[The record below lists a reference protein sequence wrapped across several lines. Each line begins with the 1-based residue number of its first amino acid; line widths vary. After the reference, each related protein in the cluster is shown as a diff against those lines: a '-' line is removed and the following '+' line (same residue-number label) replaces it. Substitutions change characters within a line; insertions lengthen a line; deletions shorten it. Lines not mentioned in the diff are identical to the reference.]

1 MYIAQNSGVLLSTK
15 KCTVAFLNQGY
26 LDWIN
31 KISITFCALTVF
43 HSFIYRV
50 AESPDFLAFFPYESN
65 LLYLTPD
72 KQAKMVLLKDSFL
85 QRYSQKSDSAHANTA
100 RNQTLRRLIL
110 RGVGPCTE

>member
-1 MYIAQNSGVLLSTK
+1 MYSGIP
-15 KCTVAFLNQGY
+15 QGF

-31 KISITFCALTVF
+31 KISINFCALTVF
-43 HSFIYRV
+43 HSFMYIQQSGRV
-50 AESPDFLAFFPYESN
+50 TRFFGLFSYESN

-100 RNQTLRRLIL
+100 RNQTLRRLIRRVVRL
-110 RGVGPCTE
+110 CTGYH